1 VFGNMCVLCDVLC
14 ESEPVVGSWFV
25 SMQIFQ
31 VGGATVRASGGPA
44 LSMVVLLPLELFSL
58 NILCSYLDSVQN
70 V

>member
-44 LSMVVLLPLELFSL
+44 LSMVVFASP
-58 NILCSYLDSVQN
+58 
-70 V
+70 